1 MKRSEQGFQFVELLV
16 VLALFMLLAGM
27 TVPSILRIAGQ
38 GRLRSAA
45 GEVVGSMR
53 LARALA
59 VRRCTNVALKFRPR
73 ADGHATYSL
82 YRDADGDGVLTQDI
96 DRGVDPMIAP
106 PQRLE
111 QIGNQVRF
119 GFPPGRLARDP
130 AAPSKWLRNGDD
142 PIRFN
147 NSNLASFSPLGTA
160 TPGTVFLTD
169 GQRGLAAVRVTGR
182 TGRVK
187 VVVYDFDEEVWK

>member
-1 MKRSEQGFQFVELLV
+1 MKRSEQGFQLVELLV
-16 VLALFMLLAGM
+16 ALALFALLACM
-27 TVPSILRIAGQ
+27 TAPSILRISGRW
-38 GRLRSAA
+38 RLRSAA
-45 GEVVGSMR
+45 QEVVGTMR

-59 VRRCTNVALKFRPR
+59 VRRCMNVAVKVRPR
-73 ADGHATYSL
+73 ADGPATDAL
-82 YRDADGDGVLTQDI
+82 YRDSDGDGVLNRDI
-96 DRGVDPMIAP
+96 DLGIDPQVEP

-111 QIGNQVRF
+111 LIGSQVRF

-130 AAPSKWLRNGDD
+130 ASPRKWVRNGDD

-147 NSNLASFSPLGTA
+147 NSNLASFGPLGTA

-169 GQRGLAAVRVTGR
+169 GQSGLAAVRVTGR

-187 VVVYDFDEEVWK
+187 VVVYDFEEEVWK

>member
-1 MKRSEQGFQFVELLV
+1 MKRSERGFQLVELLV
-16 VLALFMLLAGM
+16 VLALIGMMACM
-27 TVPSILRIAGQ
+27 TVPSILRISGQ
-38 GRLRSAA
+38 WRLRLAA
-45 GEVVGSMR
+45 EEVVGTMR

-59 VRRCTNVALKFRPR
+59 VRRCANVALKFRPR

-82 YRDADGDGVLTQDI
+82 YRDADGDGVLNRDI

-111 QIGNQVRF
+111 QIGSQVRF
-119 GFPPGRLARDP
+119 GFPPGRPARDP
-130 AAPSKWLRNGDD
+130 ASPSKWLRNGDD

-147 NSNLASFSPLGTA
+147 NSNLASFGPLGTA
-160 TPGTVFLTD
+160 TPGTIFLTD

-182 TGRVK
+182 TGKVK
-187 VVVYDFDEEVWK
+187 VVVYDFQEEVWK

>member
-1 MKRSEQGFQFVELLV
+1 MNRSERGFQLLELLV
-16 VLALFMLLAGM
+16 VLALFALLATL
-27 TVPSILRIAGQ
+27 TVPPILRISGQ
-38 GRLRSAA
+38 WRLRLAA
-45 GEVVGSMR
+45 EEIVGAMR
-53 LARALA
+53 LARAHA
-59 VRRCTNVALKFRPR
+59 VRRCANVAVKLRPR
-73 ADGHATYSL
+73 PGGHATYAL
-82 YRDADGDGVLTQDI
+82 YRDADGDGVLNRDI
-96 DRGVDPMIAP
+96 DLGIDPAIAP

-111 QIGNQVRF
+111 QIGSQVRF

-130 AAPSKWLRNGDD
+130 ASPGKWVRNGDD

-147 NSNLASFSPLGTA
+147 DSNLASFGPLGTA

-187 VVVYDFDEEVWK
+187 VFVYDFQEEVWK

>member
-1 MKRSEQGFQFVELLV
+1 MKRSERGFQLVELLV
-16 VLALFMLLAGM
+16 VLALFALMALM
-27 TVPSILRIAGQ
+27 TVPSILRISGQ
-38 GRLRSAA
+38 WRLRLAA
-45 GEVVGSMR
+45 EEVVGTMR

-59 VRRCTNVALKFRPR
+59 VRRCMNVALKFRPR
-73 ADGHATYSL
+73 PGGHATYAL
-82 YRDADGDGVLTQDI
+82 YRDADGDGVLSRDI
-96 DRGVDPMIAP
+96 DLGIDLMVAP

-111 QIGNQVRF
+111 LIGKQVRF
-119 GFPPGRLARDP
+119 GFPPGLLARDP
-130 AAPSKWLRNGDD
+130 ASPRKWVRNGDD

-147 NSNLASFSPLGTA
+147 NSNLASFGPLGTA

-187 VVVYDFDEEVWK
+187 VVVYDFEEEVWK

>member
-1 MKRSEQGFQFVELLV
+1 MNRSERGFQLVELLV
-16 VLALFMLLAGM
+16 VLAIFALLAGL
-27 TVPSILRIAGQ
+27 TAPPILRISGQ
-38 GRLRSAA
+38 LRLRQAA
-45 GEVVGSMR
+45 DELVGVMR
-53 LARALA
+53 LARSVA
-59 VRRCTNVALKFRPR
+59 VNRCANVAVKFRPR
-73 ADGHATYSL
+73 PDGHATYSL
-82 YRDADGDGVLTQDI
+82 YRDADGDGVLSKDI
-96 DRGVDPMIAP
+96 DRGIDPQMAP
-106 PQRLE
+106 PKRLE

-130 AAPSKWLRNGDD
+130 ASPKKWLRNGDD

-169 GQRGLAAVRVTGR
+169 GQRNLAAVRVTGR

-187 VVVYDFDEEVWK
+187 VVVYDFEEEVWK

>member
-1 MKRSEQGFQFVELLV
+1 MKRSERGFQLVELLV
-16 VLALFMLLAGM
+16 VLALFLLLMGI
-27 TVPSILRIAGQ
+27 TVPSILHISGQ
-38 GRLRSAA
+38 WRLRLAA
-45 GEVVGSMR
+45 EEVVGTMR

-59 VRRCTNVALKFRPR
+59 VRRCANVALKFRPR

-82 YRDADGDGVLTQDI
+82 YRDSDGDGVLNRDI

-106 PQRLE
+106 PRRLE
-111 QIGNQVRF
+111 QIGSQVRF

-130 AAPSKWLRNGDD
+130 ASPHKWLRNGDD

-147 NSNLASFSPLGTA
+147 NSNLASFGPLGTA

-187 VVVYDFDEEVWK
+187 VVVYDFQEEVWK